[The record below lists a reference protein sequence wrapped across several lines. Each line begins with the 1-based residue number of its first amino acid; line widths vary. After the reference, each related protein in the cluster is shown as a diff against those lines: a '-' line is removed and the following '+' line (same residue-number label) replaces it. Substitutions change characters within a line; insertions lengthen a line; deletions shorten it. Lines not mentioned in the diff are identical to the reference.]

1 MHNDDERNIA
11 LRVWF
16 RKMIKWASYH
26 SINPLLQRRQSPTTI
41 TLLPPIADNLLPVM
55 KDSISAP
62 FDQIESNSNP
72 LQVPSLPPTIDR
84 ISSVVGDNIPSDE
97 TISMYTRPITSIR
110 ITYNQSQ
117 IIPSIFTLYYQPN

>member
-16 RKMIKWASYH
+16 RKMIKWASSYH

-41 TLLPPIADNLLPVM
+41 TLLPPIADNFLPVLEN
-55 KDSISAP
+55 SISAP

-72 LQVPSLPPTIDR
+72 PQAPSSPPTVDR
-84 ISSVVGDNIPSDE
+84 TSSVVGDNIPSDE
-97 TISMYTRPITSIR
+97 TIYVHPIKSIR
-110 ITYNQSQ
+110 FTYNQSQ
-117 IIPSIFTLYYQPN
+117 IIPSIVTLYYQPN